1 MKSRFWR
8 LGAASTLAVVT
19 LLAGCERPPVDSVQ
33 RGYRGTAMGGVYNPR
48 TVAVMTA
55 ANQAPP
61 ASTAVPAD
69 GPRASEVYKNVQVLG
84 DLSVAEFV
92 RTMAAITEWVA
103 PEQGCTYCHAGGNF
117 EADNIYTKVVARKML
132 QMTKTVNASWTSHVA
147 ATGVTC
153 YTCHRGKPVPE
164 NIWFTDSG
172 PTARSDHTG
181 GRAGQNAPA
190 AAPLLASLPVDP
202 FTPFLK
208 NANEI
213 RVIGTTALPT
223 GNRQST
229 KQAEWTYSLMNHM
242 SGALGVNCTYCHN
255 SQSFGSWETS
265 TPQRVTAWHGIRMVR
280 AINNTYLEPLTA
292 TFPAERLGPEGDVAK
307 ANCATC
313 HQGAYKPLYG
323 AAMARDYP
331 ALMAAPKAAIAA
343 QAGAARQVL
352 FGSGRAALDAKALRE
367 ISEAAKSLQG
377 RADAKLVLSG
387 FADQSGNAEKNLELA
402 KVRAFAVRDALKAA
416 GIAEDRIELKKPEFV
431 VGGSSDNSRRVE
443 IVAR

>member
-1 MKSRFWR
+1 
-8 LGAASTLAVVT
+8 
-19 LLAGCERPPVDSVQ
+19 
-33 RGYRGTAMGGVYNPR
+33 
-48 TVAVMTA
+48 
-55 ANQAPP
+55 
-61 ASTAVPAD
+61 VPAD

-229 KQAEWTYSLMNHM
+229 KQAEWTYSLMTHM

-255 SQSFGSWETS
+255 SRAFAEWQDS
-265 TPQRVTAWHGIRMVR
+265 TPQRTTAWYGIRMVR
-280 AINNTYLEPLTA
+280 DLNAAYLHPLQ
-292 TFPAERLGPEGDVAK
+292 PVYPSNRLGPEGDAPK
-307 ANCATC
+307 ANCGTC

-323 AAMARDYP
+323 AAMRKDYP
-331 ALMAAPKAAIAA
+331 ALIPPLPAAAVAAVAP
-343 QAGAARQVL
+343 AG
-352 FGSGRAALDAKALRE
+352 
-367 ISEAAKSLQG
+367 KS
-377 RADAKLVLSG
+377 K
-387 FADQSGNAEKNLELA
+387 
-402 KVRAFAVRDALKAA
+402 
-416 GIAEDRIELKKPEFV
+416 
-431 VGGSSDNSRRVE
+431 
-443 IVAR
+443 